1 MVLSITVKM
10 SCSCPQFNSWWQ
22 GRVYL
27 KCKGLSGELLYHVI
41 NFNRKIKHLDT
52 DNTVA
57 STDPSGMMVWIDEPS
72 NELWVDKVFAEG
84 KVKKTVFNSSYDHLT
99 SRSEI
104 CFSSSVLL
112 CFDLNACV
120 CVLLSSP
127 FFISYHSLSTLD
139 VFTAVNLISQYLSFR
154 SMEEYDSTRR
164 TWIKWDSMYLFRLS
178 ISKTFL

>member
-1 MVLSITVKM
+1 MILSIKIKM
-10 SCSCPQFNSWWQ
+10 SCLCPQFNSWWQ

-27 KCKGLSGELLYHVI
+27 KCKGPSGELLYHVI
-41 NFNRKIKHLDT
+41 NFDRKIKHLDA

-84 KVKKTVFNSSYDHLT
+84 KVKKTVLKSSYDHLT

-104 CFSSSVLL
+104 CFSSSVFL
-112 CFDLNACV
+112 CFDLNAYVCVCV
-120 CVLLSSP
+120 CVLPSSP

-139 VFTAVNLISQYLSFR
+139 VFRAVNLISQYLNYRYQWR
-154 SMEEYDSTRR
+154 SMTQLEEHG
-164 TWIKWDSMYLFRLS
+164 
-178 ISKTFL
+178 